1 MMQPVPGVSAFP
13 NGDNIFSWAA
23 TIEGSAGT
31 VRSRQQRCCTTVAF
45 RNADGAARA
54 GVRGADVPAVGELLG
69 EVPLRGPHRQVR
81 DRLLPP
87 ER

>member
-45 RNADGAARA
+45 RNADGAAARRCT
-54 GVRGADVPAVGELLG
+54 RG
-69 EVPLRGPHRQVR
+69 
-81 DRLLPP
+81 
-87 ER
+87 

>member
-31 VRSRQQRCCTTVAF
+31 VRSRQTLLH
-45 RNADGAARA
+45 DGR
-54 GVRGADVPAVGELLG
+54 VSKR
-69 EVPLRGPHRQVR
+69 
-81 DRLLPP
+81 
-87 ER
+87 